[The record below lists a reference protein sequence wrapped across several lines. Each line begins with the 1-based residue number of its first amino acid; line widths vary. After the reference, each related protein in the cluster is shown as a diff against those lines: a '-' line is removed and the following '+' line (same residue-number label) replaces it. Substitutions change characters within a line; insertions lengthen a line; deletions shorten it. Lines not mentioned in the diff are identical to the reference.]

1 MLKFLNQPYYLESDL
16 LKNIRLNFWIGLFVA
31 FFLIVFQPFGT
42 ENWTT
47 EFKFYKL
54 LGYGFV
60 TFLMP
65 TLLII
70 IRVQFVDTE
79 KSEEDWTIA
88 KEIFWL
94 MLTLV
99 SIAIGNMIYATW
111 LDITTF
117 SFASFLSSLAIV
129 MVIGVFPILASIQMK
144 YQRYLALNSS
154 EAQKLDNDIAD
165 FQQKHVEN
173 EHQTPL
179 GMTDAR
185 CLTFSSENDKEVL
198 EVEKDQLL
206 YLESADNYVN
216 IVVLADQKVTKHL
229 LRGTLRRFESQM
241 NVDHIVRCHRSY
253 IVNLQQVEHIQG
265 NAQGYRISLKRDRKV
280 IPVSRNYGAI
290 IHEKLRK

>member
-42 ENWTT
+42 EIWTT
-47 EFKFYKL
+47 QFKFFKL

-65 TLLII
+65 TLLLI
-70 IRVQFVDTE
+70 IRIQFVDTE
-79 KSEEDWTIA
+79 KTEERWTIA

-99 SIAIGNMIYATW
+99 SIAIGNMIYATL
-111 LDITTF
+111 LDLTTF
-117 SFASFLSSLAIV
+117 SFSSFLSSLAVV

-144 YQRYLALNSS
+144 YQRYLALNST
-154 EAQKLDNDIAD
+154 EAQKLDHDIAD
-165 FQQKHVEN
+165 FQQKILEKEQQLPAGSKDEVVLTLTSEN
-173 EHQTPL
+173 EK
-179 GMTDAR
+179 D
-185 CLTFSSENDKEVL
+185 VL
-198 EVEKDQLL
+198 RVEEGQLL

-241 NVDHIVRCHRSY
+241 RVDHIVRCHRSY

-265 NAQGYRISLKRDRKV
+265 NAQGYRISLKRDNKI

-290 IHEKLRK
+290 IQEKLTK